1 MKSPRL
7 PGVWFYERAITDCL
21 CAIVTAG
28 RKPLFIGEDLYCENH
43 KRLATVTEIAPA
55 TLAQQDRLL
64 EMVPASELAD
74 RI

>member
-7 PGVWFYERAITDCL
+7 SGIWFYERATTDCL
-21 CAIVTAG
+21 CIIITAG
-28 RKPLFIGEDLYCENH
+28 RAPLFVGEDLYCENH
-43 KRLATVTEIAPA
+43 KRLATVTAIAPA

-64 EMVPASELAD
+64 ETAPGFESAG